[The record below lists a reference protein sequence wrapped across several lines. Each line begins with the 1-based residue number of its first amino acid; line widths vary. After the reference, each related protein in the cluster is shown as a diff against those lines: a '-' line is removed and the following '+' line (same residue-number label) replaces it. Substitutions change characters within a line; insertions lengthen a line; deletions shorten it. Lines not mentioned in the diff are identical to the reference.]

1 VWCSCRIIVAA
12 DEMDDVMAEG
22 EAAENPCRAR
32 FLVLVSH
39 YVSDLSGDLGMLH
52 VDLAINEQRS
62 SPDRFRGSTR
72 RARAIRNTTSDVSG
86 GISPAADSFAAS
98 SERFAGA
105 VAAAFAMVGQEPPQ
119 RAASSTTLDGC
130 PDWLMCSPD
139 RV

>member
-1 VWCSCRIIVAA
+1 
-12 DEMDDVMAEG
+12 MDDVMAEG

-52 VDLAINEQRS
+52 VDLAINEQRPVQIASVGPLAARERSEHDERCVGWDQS
-62 SPDRFRGSTR
+62 SCRQLRGEFGALRGAQSR
-72 RARAIRNTTSDVSG
+72 PPSPWSPGTTTAGGEFDDV
-86 GISPAADSFAAS
+86 
-98 SERFAGA
+98 
-105 VAAAFAMVGQEPPQ
+105 
-119 RAASSTTLDGC
+119 DGC